1 MRSRMKV
8 WPWTCLAAAT
18 TRPSSLVR
26 ADTHLQGR
34 RVRTTYVI
42 LHIMHIRIHNQ
53 KWKQL

>member
-1 MRSRMKV
+1 MKV